1 VRPTRSSINRDG
13 APRDGSKDKKLG
25 IPRRDAK
32 SLLVGVRTEVCPYV
46 GLRKGYSTKLPLIRR
61 WRCGARVVEEP
72 GLRQPDSHSLQPQG
86 VLRGLLFR
94 HFEGG

>member
-1 VRPTRSSINRDG
+1 MLAFNRDG

-72 GLRQPDSHSLQPQG
+72 GLRQPDSQ
-86 VLRGLLFR
+86 RGSIQAATQLDPLDLTD
-94 HFEGG
+94 

>member
-1 VRPTRSSINRDG
+1 MRPTRSSINRDG

-61 WRCGARVVEEP
+61 WRC
-72 GLRQPDSHSLQPQG
+72 
-86 VLRGLLFR
+86 
-94 HFEGG
+94 